1 MGRAGRPAALHT
13 KLKDE
18 PAHESD
24 ARIGTWP
31 RDELERMD
39 REFVERLEQAIAR
52 GEEHAPSLERLIKAP
67 RAAGPA
73 PSRRPR
79 AAQAVLPQIDI
90 RATANHEYAL

>member
-1 MGRAGRPAALHT
+1 VKLPRLRYRLAYMGRAGRPTALHT

-39 REFVERLEQAIAR
+39 REFVARLEQAIAR
-52 GEEHAPSLERLIKAP
+52 GEEYAPSSS
-67 RAAGPA
+67 G
-73 PSRRPR
+73 
-79 AAQAVLPQIDI
+79 
-90 RATANHEYAL
+90 